1 MGVATGALIVVGIG
15 AAITATASTINAVE
29 SNNLRKEEE
38 EKAEEAAE
46 LMEELE
52 ANRQKIRNPYENLTN
67 EYANLGVATE
77 AAKFQAEEADISLA
91 NTLDT
96 LRATGTGAGGATAL
110 AQAALQSKRGVAVSL
125 HQQEAQNQKLA
136 AQGQMQVDQMKASGD
151 QWAWQQQE
159 NRELQKLNRTQ
170 SQQDRAEMMSYQY
183 RADTYAAVGEVG
195 GAFMDFG
202 TAAAGMGGG
211 GGGGAKSG
219 GGMQTP
225 MSSPTPS
232 YSNIGYN
239 STPSASYTGNMG
251 YSGSGSGYGGLWGG
265 PDSDLSHLIDN
276 PYN

>member
-29 SNNLRKEEE
+29 SNQLRKEEE
-38 EKAEEAAE
+38 TKAEEAAE

-52 ANRQKIRNPYENLTN
+52 DNRQKVRNPYENLTN

-125 HQQEAQNQKLA
+125 QQQEAQNQKLA
-136 AQGQMQVDQMKASGD
+136 AQGQMQIDQMKASGD

-170 SQQDRAEMMSYQY
+170 AQQDRAEMMAYQY

-211 GGGGAKSG
+211 GGGGGAKSG

-232 YSNIGYN
+232 YSNFGYN
-239 STPSASYTGNMG
+239 QTPSVSYTGNMG
-251 YSGSGSGYGGLWGG
+251 GGGSGMATVWGG
-265 PDSDLSHLIDN
+265 PDSDLSHLIN
-276 PYN
+276 

>member
-15 AAITATASTINAVE
+15 AAITAVSSTVNAVE

-52 ANRQKIRNPYENLTN
+52 ANRQKVRNPYENLTN

-77 AAKFQAEEADISLA
+77 AAKFQAEESDIALA

-170 SQQDRAEMMSYQY
+170 AQQDRAEMMSYQY
-183 RADTYAAVGEVG
+183 RADTYAAIGEVG

-202 TAAAGMGGG
+202 GAAAGMGG

-219 GGMQTP
+219 GGAQMP
-225 MSSPTPS
+225 MSSPSPN

-239 STPSASYTGNMG
+239 QTPSASYAGNMG
-251 YSGSGSGYGGLWGG
+251 GGSGVGSIWAG
-265 PDSDLSHLIDN
+265 PDSDLSHLTGQSQGG
-276 PYN
+276 Y